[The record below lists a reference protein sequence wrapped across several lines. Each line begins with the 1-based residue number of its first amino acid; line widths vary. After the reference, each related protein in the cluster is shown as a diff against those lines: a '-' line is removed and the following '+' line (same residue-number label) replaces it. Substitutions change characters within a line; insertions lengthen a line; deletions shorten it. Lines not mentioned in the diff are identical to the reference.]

1 MSDPQDIVPDDK
13 DWTWTLE
20 RRCPECGFAA
30 GEVSADSLAEEL
42 RRALDPWPD
51 VALRPNAGVRHAP
64 GRWSDLEYAC
74 HVRDVCRVF
83 AGRLTLMLTQD
94 DPAFENWDQ
103 DETAARSHYADANP
117 SAVAAELPEAADR
130 IVSGWADVAPDQWDR
145 TGVRSNG
152 SRFTVLTLGRYCL
165 HDLVHHGSD
174 VAVPVTRRPRPDP
187 VRPRRGAPG
196 RP

>member
-1 MSDPQDIVPDDK
+1 MTSDQQDIVPDDK

-30 GEVSADSLAEEL
+30 GEVLPGSLAKEL
-42 RRALDPWPD
+42 RLALDPWPD
-51 VALRPNAGVRHAP
+51 VALRPDARVRPGP

-83 AGRLTLMLTQD
+83 ADRLMLILTRH

-103 DETAARSHYADANP
+103 DETAARSLYADADP
-117 SAVAAELPEAADR
+117 RVVAAELPQAADLV
-130 IVSGWADVAPDQWDR
+130 VSGWADVAPDQWGR

-152 SRFTVLTLGRYCL
+152 SRFTVLTLGQYCL
-165 HDLVHHGSD
+165 HDLVHHGVD
-174 VAVPVTRRPRPDP
+174 VAVTRRRRPGPARPRPG
-187 VRPRRGAPG
+187 VPG
-196 RP
+196 PS